1 MNAALPVATENFIH
15 PVEENFNEPLES
27 GIQSLFP
34 CSGDFGLDAGTLR
47 VQDQFIDT
55 WARMA
60 GAFAMDRNMGRVHAL
75 LYVSTQPLDAS
86 TIALRLASTEEAC
99 ALHLERLTSW
109 GMIHAAGRTDD
120 GRIVYEA
127 EQDPWSW
134 FLRTIRERHTRE
146 FSPLQ
151 QSVRDVLQ
159 AARQL
164 SQVRGD
170 ADARGTYA
178 RIERFARFIDEF
190 FRLIDAFVT
199 LGAKPMATVLKMV
212 AKFMPRSAH

>member
-1 MNAALPVATENFIH
+1 MNAALSIAGNFIH

-34 CSGDFGLDAGTLR
+34 CADDFGLDPRTLR
-47 VQDQFIDT
+47 IQDQFIEN

-75 LYVSTQPLDAS
+75 LYVSTKPLDTA

-99 ALHLERLTSW
+99 AEHVARLSTW
-109 GMIHAAGRTDD
+109 GMIRPVGRSDN
-120 GRIVYEA
+120 GRPVYEA

-151 QSVRDVLQ
+151 DAVRQVLES
-159 AARQL
+159 ARQL
-164 SQVRGD
+164 AHAGGD
-170 ADARGTYA
+170 ADARGTFQ
-178 RIERFARFIDEF
+178 RIERFTRFIDEF
-190 FRLIDAFVT
+190 SRLIDAFVT
-199 LGAKPMATVLKMV
+199 LGAKPMGTVLKTL